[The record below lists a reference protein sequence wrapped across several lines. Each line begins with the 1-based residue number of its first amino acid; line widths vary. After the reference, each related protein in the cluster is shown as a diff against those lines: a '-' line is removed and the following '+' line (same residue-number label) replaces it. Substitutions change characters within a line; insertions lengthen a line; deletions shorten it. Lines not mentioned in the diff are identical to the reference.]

1 MMESIF
7 GPYKKYAPLVLRI
20 VLGVVF
26 IAHGWGK
33 ITDVASTA
41 GFFGKVGIPLSG
53 FFAWVVALVEFGG
66 GILVLLGL
74 FTRIAAALIAV
85 VMIVAII
92 TVKFQQGFLGGY
104 ELDFSLLGVSIAL
117 MFLGNGS
124 VSIGGASE

>member
-7 GPYKKYAPLVLRI
+7 GSYKKYAPLVLRI

-33 ITDVASTA
+33 ITDVAGTA

-53 FFAWVVALVEFGG
+53 LFAWVVALVEFGG

-74 FTRIAAALIAV
+74 FTRIAAVLIGI
-85 VMIVAII
+85 VMVVAII

-104 ELDFSLLGVSIAL
+104 ELDFTLLGVAIAL
-117 MFLGNGS
+117 LFLGNGS